1 MNTVT
6 EYMDVLNFK
15 LVFQQF
21 LNAGLFVVAANIA
34 ANFETFNLEGNLSET
49 IIQIMLLNAITP
61 NISNFFIYKFD
72 ISGRLMRYLCLDKK
86 CSIFSQLDANYLYV
100 LPPPFLP

>member
-21 LNAGLFVVAANIA
+21 LNAGIFVVAANIA
-34 ANFETFNLEGNLSET
+34 ANYETFNLEDSMSET

-61 NISNFFIYKFD
+61 NISTFVTYKFD
-72 ISGRLMRYLCLDKK
+72 MSGKFMRYCCLEKQ
-86 CSIFSQLDANYLYV
+86 CSIYTQL
-100 LPPPFLP
+100 